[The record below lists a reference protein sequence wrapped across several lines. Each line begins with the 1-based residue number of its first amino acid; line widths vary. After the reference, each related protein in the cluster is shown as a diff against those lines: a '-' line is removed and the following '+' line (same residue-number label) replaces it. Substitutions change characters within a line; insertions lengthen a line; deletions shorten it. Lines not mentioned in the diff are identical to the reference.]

1 MPSITN
7 EPPKSMRGGQQ
18 RWSGK
23 TGLECFRASVYNLI
37 TKTSAERTRL
47 KRAVL
52 VGGHL
57 ARLAIPKDC
66 EHGRRRGE
74 DVAAL
79 LFFWASR
86 SSKILEAEPD
96 INIALRSQNEGS
108 VICHWLLAN
117 SSW

>member
-1 MPSITN
+1 MNFCNFGIRGLNVLGSRCIT
-7 EPPKSMRGGQQ
+7 
-18 RWSGK
+18 
-23 TGLECFRASVYNLI
+23 TT

-66 EHGRRRGE
+66 EPGRRRGE

-79 LFFWASR
+79 LFFMRLPKS
-86 SSKILEAEPD
+86 LDAEPE
-96 INIALRSQNEGS
+96 INQSAIRCQN
-108 VICHWLLAN
+108 IN
-117 SSW
+117 K

>member
-37 TKTSAERTRL
+37 TKTSAECARL

-66 EHGRRRGE
+66 EPGRQRGE

-79 LFFWASR
+79 LIFVGLPILNTCHWSFDIFHFSSFF
-86 SSKILEAEPD
+86 
-96 INIALRSQNEGS
+96 
-108 VICHWLLAN
+108 ICHLLN
-117 SSW
+117 LSS